1 MKRILFV
8 CTANICRSPMATGL
22 FKIKIMDT
30 QEDWVVESAGTW
42 AVDGNPAADSS
53 QLVVLER
60 GGDISTHVSRAVS
73 HTLLRQFNLILTM
86 EKNHKEALQIEFPD
100 MAMRIYML
108 SEMIDR
114 DYDIK
119 DPIGRPINYYRQTA
133 SEIEKIFDYGF
144 LRISQMAEDPDD
156 Y

>member
-1 MKRILFV
+1 
-8 CTANICRSPMATGL
+8 MAMGL
-22 FKIKIMDT
+22 FRNKIKDLK
-30 QEDWVVESAGTW
+30 EDWVIESAGTW

-53 QLVVLER
+53 QLVVLES
-60 GGDISTHVSRAVS
+60 GGDISNHVSRAVS
-73 HTLLRQFNLILTM
+73 HTLLRKFNLILTM

-108 SEMIDR
+108 SEMIDQ

-119 DPIGRPINYYRQTA
+119 DPIGRPIDFYRQTA

-144 LRISQMAEDPDD
+144 LRISQMAKDPDD
-156 Y
+156 G